1 MNNIAA
7 PHCHVH
13 CSHTKSS
20 RQVQSILAEEA
31 TQKSLL
37 PSIWY
42 WSQSHQGTAAER
54 RKSFLLLNL
63 GGDNLSSALAPQD
76 WGLWVGVRILFCFV
90 FKPLNESEF
99 LKEGRCYQEQKKK
112 AYTMLRSGNICELW
126 IHSTFKNLFPGESSL
141 WAWII
146 TKGAGAQKLVGLKW
160 NGRSSVGKQGLD
172 SVLDLPLSGQ
182 AVEMPLAWFTLLLQ
196 G

>member
-112 AYTMLRSGNICELW
+112 KRLTPCRVQATYVNSGFIQHLKTCSPGNQVCGREL
-126 IHSTFKNLFPGESSL
+126 
-141 WAWII
+141 
-146 TKGAGAQKLVGLKW
+146 
-160 NGRSSVGKQGLD
+160 
-172 SVLDLPLSGQ
+172 
-182 AVEMPLAWFTLLLQ
+182 
-196 G
+196 